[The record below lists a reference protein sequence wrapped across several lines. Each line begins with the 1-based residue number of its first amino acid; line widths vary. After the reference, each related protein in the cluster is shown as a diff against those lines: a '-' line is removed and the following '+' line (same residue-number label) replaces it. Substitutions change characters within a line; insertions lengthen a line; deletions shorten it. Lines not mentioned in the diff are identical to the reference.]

1 MAITAALVKELRE
14 LSGAG
19 MLDCKNVLVE
29 ADGNIEKA
37 MELLREKGISSAA
50 KKSGRVAA
58 EGLVDAFISEDNK
71 IGVLVEVNSETD
83 FVAKN
88 KDFQAYVAQVALQV
102 VNSENDTVEEL
113 LKEKWNV
120 DSNITV
126 EDANAQ
132 KIAVIGENIK
142 IRRFKKFV
150 KEGNGILTSYIHN
163 AGTVAVLLELNT
175 DVVNDTV
182 KEAGRNI
189 CMQIAAMSPQFVD
202 RSEISGDFIKKETEI
217 LTQQALNEGK
227 DAKIVEK
234 MIVGRLNKGLKEICL
249 NDQMYVKD
257 EEGKQ
262 TISTYLV
269 AVGKEVGA
277 TITIKR
283 FVRFATGEGI
293 EKKEEN
299 FADEVNKAMQV

>member
-29 ADGNIEKA
+29 AEGSIEKA

-58 EGLVDAFISEDNK
+58 EGLVDAYISEDNK
-71 IGVLVEVNSETD
+71 TGVLVEVNSETD

-102 VNSENDTVEEL
+102 ANSNSDTVEEL
-113 LKEKWNV
+113 LKEKWNA
-120 DSNITV
+120 DPSITV
-126 EDANAQ
+126 EDANSQ

-142 IRRFKKFV
+142 IRRFQKFV
-150 KEGNGILTSYIHN
+150 KEGNGLLTSYIHN
-163 AGTVAVLLELNT
+163 AGTVAVLLELT
-175 DVVNDTV
+175 SDVVNDKV
-182 KEAGRNI
+182 KEAGKNI
-189 CMQIAAMSPQFVD
+189 CMQIAAMNPQFVD
-202 RSEISGDFIKKETEI
+202 RSEISSDFIKKETEI

-262 TISTYLV
+262 TIATYLV

-277 TITIKR
+277 TISIKR

-299 FADEVNKAMQV
+299 FADEVSKAMQV